1 MTKVLRTA
9 MLATLALCATVQLA
23 HAHAQLKAAGPAPG
37 SVVNT
42 SPKAIRI
49 EFNEPVAAAFS
60 GIELTNEGGQ
70 KQTTGTASLMPNDK
84 KQMIVPVSGEL
95 APGKYTVVWHA
106 VGDDTHRV
114 EGRFSFE
121 IKR

>member
-1 MTKVLRTA
+1 MTRVLRTA
-9 MLATLALCATVQLA
+9 ILAVLASCTAVELA
-23 HAHAQLKAAGPAPG
+23 NAHAQLKAAGPAPG
-37 SVVNT
+37 STVNA

-49 EFNEPVAAAFS
+49 EFNEPVEVKFS

-70 KQTTGTASLMPNDK
+70 KQTTGTASIMPNDK
-84 KQMIVPVSGEL
+84 KQMIVPVNGEL

-114 EGRFSFE
+114 EGRFNFE